1 MVLDAFC
8 NVKRTRNICVI
19 VLKSRLKTGS
29 FNFCQQ
35 RLGYQRSWLL
45 LKYFHWHD
53 KLELWTHLCENKKCN
68 RTVFFFYFLFFY
80 YFLFFV
86 CLILVVIYFLVLWIS
101 KISVTVMSQ
110 LSSCTFCYRFP
121 ISKMHNNRKSMHYNI
136 NSLKIVWMDAKSL
149 CNFCIP
155 LLLHPYKKE
164 RNFRKEKL
172 FKFIFFLYLG
182 TWKNT
187 FPSVMLVWKSS

>member
-1 MVLDAFC
+1 MSWNPDWKLVLSTSVSKDWDIRDHDYYWNIFTGMI
-8 NVKRTRNICVI
+8 NLNFGPIYVRTKNAIEQ
-19 VLKSRLKTGS
+19 S
-29 FNFCQQ
+29 
-35 RLGYQRSWLL
+35 
-45 LKYFHWHD
+45 
-53 KLELWTHLCENKKCN
+53 
-68 RTVFFFYFLFFY
+68 FFFIFF
-80 YFLFFV
+80 FFIIFFFFV